1 MSHAGDTD
9 PDMPSF
15 HTEDKVNL
23 EELEETSDEEEA
35 EFTLE
40 QINNVLALIILMYWV
55 QFRKADTAA

>member
-15 HTEDKVNL
+15 QTEDKVNL

-35 EFTLE
+35 TNPQFAGA
-40 QINNVLALIILMYWV
+40 NDSDVLGPV
-55 QFRKADTAA
+55 SQS

>member
-9 PDMPSF
+9 PDIPSLVSSS

-35 EFTLE
+35 TNPQFAGA
-40 QINNVLALIILMYWV
+40 NDSDVLGPV
-55 QFRKADTAA
+55 SQS